1 MNSEDDF
8 DKSANSGSVPNKRSL
23 RLELSMEWKEKLI
36 DQNVFGSSLK
46 SNKTHPD
53 WVKVDDAKQ
62 KFSQRIQ
69 AFYGGRY
76 PGLKIIADDSNDV
89 NFTFRCD
96 KVITVTF
103 RVQYK
108 GLDWPMDT
116 LVIVNIHK
124 IRSDGCDPSLELLS
138 FITSVQKEVGYF
150 YVGLEYPSGH
160 ERQLI
165 KRFGFD
171 EAEELVN
178 RWSVSIMTLRERI
191 ETEIKVN
198 RGLK

>member
-1 MNSEDDF
+1 MSFEDDLDKCANSE
-8 DKSANSGSVPNKRSL
+8 AVPSKRRL
-23 RLELSMEWKEKLI
+23 RLELSTEWKEKLV
-36 DQNVFGSSLK
+36 DSNVFSSSLR

-69 AFYGGRY
+69 DFYGGRY
-76 PGLKIIADDSNDV
+76 PDLKMIADDHNDV

-96 KVITVTF
+96 TVITVTF
-103 RVQYK
+103 RIQYK

-124 IRSDGCDPSLELLS
+124 IRLDGCDPCLELLS
-138 FITSVQKEVGYF
+138 FITSVQREVGYF

-171 EAEELVN
+171 ETEELVN
-178 RWSVSIMTLRERI
+178 RWSVSIMTLTERI

-198 RGLK
+198 RDLK